1 MARQYEHLHTTTV
14 ILAAALIAAG
24 TELAASRF
32 ISLDGN
38 YATGTGGLKDSLGA
52 SKNNSYQGSIPVI
65 TGYTGIVELG
75 GTVQP
80 GDFLKPADDGSGR
93 AVAGTADEHC
103 ARVRSAT
110 AGGEEGHFIEAI
122 ILPHRHA

>member
-1 MARQYEHLHTTTV
+1 MGRQYEHLHTTTV
-14 ILAAALIAAG
+14 ILAAALAVAG
-24 TELAASRF
+24 TELAESRF

-38 YATGTGGLKDSLGA
+38 YATSDGGLKDSLGV
-52 SKNNSYQGSIPVI
+52 SKANSYQGSIPVI
-65 TGYTGIVELG
+65 TGYTAVVELG

-93 AVAGTADEHC
+93 AVAGTATDHC

-110 AGGEEGHFIEAI
+110 EGGEEGHFIEAI

>member
-1 MARQYEHLHTTTV
+1 MGRQYEHLHTTTV
-14 ILAAALIAAG
+14 LLSAAALAAG
-24 TELAASRF
+24 LLEARF

-38 YATGTGGLKDSLGA
+38 YATSDGGLKDSLGV
-52 SKNNSYQGSIPVI
+52 SKANSYQGSIPVI
-65 TGYTGIVELG
+65 TGYTAVVELG

-93 AVAGTADEHC
+93 AVAGTATDHC

-110 AGGEEGHFIEAI
+110 EGGEEGHFIEAI

>member
-1 MARQYEHLHTTTV
+1 MGRQYEHLHTTTV
-14 ILAAALIAAG
+14 VLSTAAAVMGLSAN
-24 TELAASRF
+24 RF

-38 YATGTGGLKDSLGA
+38 YATSAGGLKDSLGV
-52 SKNNSYQGSIPVI
+52 SKEASYQGSIAVI
-65 TGYTGIVELG
+65 TSYTAVVELG

-80 GDFLKPADDGSGR
+80 GDYLKPADDGSGR

-110 AGGEEGHFIEAI
+110 EGGDEGDFIEAI
-122 ILPHRHA
+122 IYPHRHA